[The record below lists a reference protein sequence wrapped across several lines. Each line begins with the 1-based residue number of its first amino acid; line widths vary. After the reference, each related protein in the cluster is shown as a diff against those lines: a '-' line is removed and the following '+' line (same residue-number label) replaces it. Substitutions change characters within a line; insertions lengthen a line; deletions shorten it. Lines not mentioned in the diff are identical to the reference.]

1 VGQNAADLRQS
12 GKAQEDAAMPA
23 DPRRV
28 KDLFVA
34 ALELAVPQ
42 ARQALL
48 DRECGDDPDLRR
60 RLQVLL
66 QAHDYPEPALERL
79 LAAPADPG
87 TSSVALDGHLTAEH
101 PAPTEARGTIVAG
114 RYKLLECIGE
124 GGMGTVWMAEQ
135 REPVKRLVAVKLI
148 KPGMDSRAVLARFE
162 AERQALALMDHP
174 NIARVLD
181 GGTTAAGRPYFVM
194 ELVKGVPVT
203 EYCDERHL
211 TVRARLDLF
220 VAICSAVQHAH
231 QKGVIHRDLKP
242 ANLLVTEHDGQ
253 PVPKV
258 IDFGLAKALHATSV
272 LTEKTLHTSFGA
284 VVGTT
289 LYMAPEQ
296 VGINALDVDTRTD
309 IYALG
314 VILYELLTG
323 STPLEKHRLKEAMWD
338 EVRRLIREEEPPKP
352 STRLSASDALAGIAA
367 RRHVEPAK
375 LSRLVRGELD
385 WIVMKALEKDRSR
398 RYETATGMARDIQ
411 RYLKDEPVE
420 ACPPS
425 AAYRLRKFLQ
435 RHRGPAAAA
444 VAVFL
449 AIVAGAALATWQA
462 VRATRAEAAALAERD
477 AKEQARQ
484 AEAHQRAAAV
494 AQRERAGKAEEQARQ
509 EAAISRAVRDFL
521 QADLLRQA
529 DTGAQVEAR
538 RLAGAGFQTQEN
550 PTIRELLDRAA
561 AGLAPDKI
569 GARFPGQPRVQAE
582 ILDTLGRTYLGI
594 GEGAAAVTHLTRSAD
609 LYRSSLGPDDPT
621 ALATLHALALA
632 QFHVGKTDAAVAL
645 FEKVRDARTARLGPD
660 DPATLDTLTELGIAY
675 KQTDQGADGVALLEK
690 VRDAAMRTVGPDAI
704 PTLKAQFYLAAA
716 YQIAGRSGDALAL
729 AEAVWDRGKRLLAP
743 DHPYAQSGQYV
754 LANLYR
760 SAGRTADAIPLLRGV
775 LDARS
780 AQRGPADPFALH
792 VLTLLAGAYQ
802 DAGRPDEALPLLR
815 RAAEAVR
822 RKNGPTDPITQQAA
836 QSLVTALAILGR
848 YAEAEAV
855 SRKQAA
861 AARESDGAGSLAYA
875 QALLYLGRVLMWQ
888 PGVPDGAEAVTREA
902 VATYRTAG
910 ETASSDYAGAL
921 SNLGLCLLRQ
931 GKHAD
936 AEPVLRECLTIRE
949 KKAAGSWTRFN
960 TASQLG
966 ESLLGQ
972 GRYAESEPLLRAG
985 YEGIKAREVVI
996 AALDRARFAEAAD
1009 RLARLCEATGR
1020 PAEAAGW
1027 RAEQAKYAPGP
1038 ASTPPT
1044 EAR

>member
-1 VGQNAADLRQS
+1 
-12 GKAQEDAAMPA
+12 MPA

-34 ALELAVPQ
+34 AVELPNAQ

-60 RLQVLL
+60 RLHVLL
-66 QAHDYPEPALERL
+66 QAHDHPESALDRP
-79 LAAPADPG
+79 LAAPPVPG
-87 TSSVALDGHLTAEH
+87 TLSAGPDGHLTAAH
-101 PAPTEARGTIVAG
+101 SPPTEARGTIVAG

-174 NIARVLD
+174 NIAKVLD

-242 ANLLVTEHDGQ
+242 ANLLVTEHDGL

-323 STPLEKHRLKEAMWD
+323 STPLENHRLKEAMWD
-338 EVRRLIREEEPPKP
+338 EVRRLIREEEPPRP
-352 STRLSASDALAGIAA
+352 STRLSASNALAGIAA

-398 RYETATGMARDIQ
+398 RYETATAMARDIQ
-411 RYLKDEPVE
+411 RYLYDEPVE
-420 ACPPS
+420 ACPPT
-425 AAYRLRKFLQ
+425 AAYRLRKFLR
-435 RHRGPAAAA
+435 RHRGSAAAA
-444 VAVFL
+444 MAVFVAV
-449 AIVAGAALATWQA
+449 VAGAGLATWQA
-462 VRATRAEAAALAERD
+462 VRATRAEAAALIERD
-477 AKEQARQ
+477 DKEQARR
-484 AEAHQRAAAV
+484 AEAEERAAAV
-494 AQRERAGKAEEQARQ
+494 AQGERARKAEEQARQ

-529 DTGAQVEAR
+529 DTVAQAEAQ
-538 RLAGAGFQTQEN
+538 RLAGGQFPTQVN

-569 GARFPGQPRVQAE
+569 GAKFLGQPRVQAE
-582 ILDTLGRTYLGI
+582 ILDTVGRTYLGI
-594 GEGAAAVTHLTRSAD
+594 GEPAQAVTHLTRAAD
-609 LYRSSLGPDDPT
+609 LFRSALAPDDPT
-621 ALATLHALALA
+621 TLATLHALAIA
-632 QFHVGKTDAAVAL
+632 YFYVGKTADAVAL
-645 FEKVRDARTARLGPD
+645 FEKVRDARSARLGPD
-660 DPATLDTLTELGIAY
+660 DPATLDTMTELGSVYIHSD
-675 KQTDQGADGVALLEK
+675 KGADGIALLEK
-690 VRDAAMRTVGPDAI
+690 VRDAAARALGPDAI
-704 PTLKAQFYLAAA
+704 PTLKAKIYLAEA
-716 YQIAGRSGDALAL
+716 YHSAGRRDEALAV
-729 AEAVWDRGKRLLAP
+729 AHAVWDRGKKLLAP
-743 DHPYAQSGQYV
+743 DHPYAVAGQYF
-754 LANLYR
+754 LAELYR
-760 SAGRTADAIPLLRGV
+760 EAGRTADAIPLLRAV
-775 LDARS
+775 VDTRS
-780 AQRGPADPFALH
+780 AQYGPADPFTIH
-792 VLTLLAGAYQ
+792 VLILLSTVYR
-802 DAGRPDEALPLLR
+802 DVGRPAEALPLLR
-815 RAAEAVR
+815 RAAAAVR
-822 RKNGPTDPITQQAA
+822 RKNGPIDPATHRAA
-836 QSLVTALAILGR
+836 QGLCDALANLGQ
-848 YAEAEAV
+848 YAEADAV
-855 SRKQAA
+855 SRQQADA
-861 AARESDGAGSLAYA
+861 VREQEGAGSLAYA
-875 QALLYLGRVLMWQ
+875 EALMYLGRVLMWQ
-888 PGVPDGAEAVTREA
+888 AGVPDGAEAVTRET
-902 VATYRTAG
+902 VAIYKAAG
-910 ETASSDYAGAL
+910 ETASSDYAGAV
-921 SNLGLCLLRQ
+921 SNLGLLLLRQ
-931 GKHAD
+931 GRYAD
-936 AEPVLRECLTIRE
+936 AERTLRECLTIRE
-949 KKAAGSWTRFN
+949 KKSADSWIRFN
-960 TASQLG
+960 TTSQLG

-972 GRYAESEPLLRAG
+972 GRYAEAEPLLHAG
-985 YEGIKAREVVI
+985 YEGIKDREKYLSS
-996 AALDRARFAEAAD
+996 LDRARLAEAAH

-1020 PAEAAGW
+1020 PAEAAKW
-1027 RAEQAKYAPGP
+1027 RAEQAKSATEPAPGP
-1038 ASTPPT
+1038 TT
-1044 EAR
+1044 EAK

>member
-1 VGQNAADLRQS
+1 
-12 GKAQEDAAMPA
+12 MPA

-34 ALELAVPQ
+34 AVELPDPQ

-48 DRECGDDPDLRR
+48 DRECGYDPDLRR

-66 QAHDYPEPALERL
+66 QAHDHPEPVLERP
-79 LAAPADPG
+79 LAALPDPG
-87 TSSVALDGHLTAEH
+87 THPVPLGGHLTADH
-101 PAPTEARGTIVAG
+101 PAPTEAPGTIVAG

-148 KPGMDSRAVLARFE
+148 KPGMDSRSVLARFE

-174 NIARVLD
+174 HIAKVLD

-211 TVRARLDLF
+211 SIRARLDLF

-309 IYALG
+309 IFALG

-338 EVRRLIREEEPPKP
+338 EVRQLIREEEPPKP
-352 STRLSASDALAGIAA
+352 STRLSASDALPGIAA

-375 LSRLVRGELD
+375 LTRLVRGELD

-398 RYETATGMARDIQ
+398 RYETATGLARDVQ

-425 AAYRLRKFLQ
+425 AAYRLRKFLR

-444 VAVFL
+444 VTVFL
-449 AIVAGAALATWQA
+449 AVVTGAGVATWQA
-462 VRATRAEAAALAERD
+462 VRATRAEAAALVERD
-477 AKEQARQ
+477 KKEQARK
-484 AEAHQRAAAV
+484 AEADQRAAAV
-494 AQRERAGKAEEQARQ
+494 AQQERAGKAEDQARQ
-509 EAAISRAVRDFL
+509 EAAVSRAVRDFL

-529 DTGAQVEAR
+529 DTVAQAETQ
-538 RLAGAGFQTQEN
+538 RLTGGGFQTRVN

-561 AGLAPDKI
+561 AGLAPEKI
-569 GARFPGQPRVQAE
+569 GAKFPGQPRVQAE

-594 GEGAAAVTHLTRSAD
+594 GEGAEAVTLLTRAAD
-609 LYRSSLGPDDPT
+609 LYRSALGADDPT
-621 ALATLHALALA
+621 TLATLHALALA
-632 QFHVGKTDAAVAL
+632 QFHVGKTADAVAL
-645 FEKVRDARTARLGPD
+645 FEKVRDAQSARLGPD
-660 DPATLDTLTELGIAY
+660 DPATLDTLTELAMAY
-675 KQTDQGADGVALLEK
+675 ILSGKGADSIALLEQ
-690 VRDAAMRTVGPDAI
+690 VRDAATKTVGPDAI
-704 PTLKAQFYLAAA
+704 LTLKAQIYLAEA
-716 YQIAGRSGDALAL
+716 YQYLGRGSDALAL
-729 AEAVWDRGKRLLAP
+729 AEAVWDRGKKLLAP
-743 DHPYAQSGQYV
+743 DHPYAVTGQYL
-754 LANLYR
+754 LAELYR
-760 SAGRTADAIPLLRGV
+760 AAGRTVDAIPLLQAV
-775 LDARS
+775 LDVRS
-780 AQRGPADPFALH
+780 AQYGSADPFTLH
-792 VLTLLAGAYQ
+792 VLTLLSEAYQ
-802 DAGRPDEALPLLR
+802 DAGRSDEALPLLR

-822 RKNGPTDPITQQAA
+822 RKNGPGDAATQGAA
-836 QSLVTALAILGR
+836 QGLVVALATLGR

-855 SRKQAA
+855 SRELAA
-861 AARESDGAGSLAYA
+861 TVREKDGAGSLAYA
-875 QALLYLGRVLMWQ
+875 RALMYLGRVLMWQ
-888 PGVPDGAEAVTREA
+888 PGMPNGAEAVTREA
-902 VATYRTAG
+902 VATYRTAC
-910 ETASSDYAGAL
+910 ETASVEYSGAL
-921 SNLGLCLLRQ
+921 SNRGLLLLRQ
-931 GKHAD
+931 GKYAD

-949 KKAAGSWTRFN
+949 QKTAGSWIRFN
-960 TASQLG
+960 TTSQLG

-972 GRYAESEPLLRAG
+972 GRCAESEPLLRAG
-985 YEGIKAREVVI
+985 YEGLKAREREI
-996 AALDRARFAEAAD
+996 PALDRIRFAEAAD
-1009 RLARLCEATGR
+1009 RLARLYEATGR
-1020 PAEAAGW
+1020 PAEGAKW
-1027 RAEQAKYAPGP
+1027 RAERAKYVQGRAPR
-1038 ASTPPT
+1038 PPT
-1044 EAR
+1044 EAK

>member
-1 VGQNAADLRQS
+1 
-12 GKAQEDAAMPA
+12 
-23 DPRRV
+23 
-28 KDLFVA
+28 
-34 ALELAVPQ
+34 
-42 ARQALL
+42 
-48 DRECGDDPDLRR
+48 
-60 RLQVLL
+60 
-66 QAHDYPEPALERL
+66 
-79 LAAPADPG
+79 
-87 TSSVALDGHLTAEH
+87 
-101 PAPTEARGTIVAG
+101 
-114 RYKLLECIGE
+114 
-124 GGMGTVWMAEQ
+124 
-135 REPVKRLVAVKLI
+135 
-148 KPGMDSRAVLARFE
+148 LARFE

-174 NIARVLD
+174 NIAKVLD
-181 GGTTAAGRPYFVM
+181 GGTTEAGRPYFVM

-398 RYETATGMARDIQ
+398 RYETATGLARDIQ

-425 AAYRLRKFLQ
+425 AAYRLRKFCR
-435 RHRGPAAAA
+435 RHRGPATAA

-449 AIVAGAALATWQA
+449 AVVAGAGVATWQA

-477 AKEQARQ
+477 AKEQARL
-484 AEAHQRAAAV
+484 AEADQRAAAV
-494 AQRERAGKAEEQARQ
+494 AQRERAAKAEEQARQ
-509 EAAISRAVRDFL
+509 EAAVSRAVRNFL

-529 DTGAQVEAR
+529 DTVAQAETQ
-538 RLAGAGFQTQEN
+538 RLTGGGFEIRVN

-569 GARFPGQPRVQAE
+569 GARFPAQPRVQAE
-582 ILDTLGRTYLGI
+582 ILDTVGRTYLGI
-594 GEGAAAVTHLTRSAD
+594 GEGTEAVTHLTRAAD
-609 LYRSSLGPDDPT
+609 LYRSALGPDDPT
-621 ALATLHALALA
+621 TLATLHALALA
-632 QFHVGKTDAAVAL
+632 QFYTGEMANAVAL
-645 FEKVRDARTARLGPD
+645 FEKVRDAQSARLGPD
-660 DPATLDTLTELGIAY
+660 DPATLNTLTELGMAY
-675 KQTDQGADGVALLEK
+675 VQCGEGANGVALLEK
-690 VRDAAMRTVGPDAI
+690 VRDVATRTVGPDALL
-704 PTLKAQFYLAAA
+704 TLKAEYYLAKA
-716 YQIAGRSGDALAL
+716 YQDTGRGGDALAL
-729 AEAVWDRGKRLLAP
+729 AVAACDHGKKLLAP
-743 DHPYAQSGQYV
+743 DHPFAQTGQCI
-754 LANLYR
+754 LAQLYR
-760 SAGRTADAIPLLRGV
+760 AAGRTVDAIPLLQAL
-775 LDARS
+775 LDTRS
-780 AQRGPADPFALH
+780 AQYSLVDPFTLH
-792 VLTLLAGAYQ
+792 VLALLAGAYQ
-802 DAGRPDEALPLLR
+802 DTGRSHEALPLLR
-815 RAAEAVR
+815 RAAEALR
-822 RKNGPTDPITQQAA
+822 RKNGPTDPATQHAA
-836 QSLVTALAILGR
+836 EALAIALVNLGR

-855 SRKQAA
+855 SREQAA
-861 AARESDGAGSLAYA
+861 AVREKEGAGSLAYA
-875 QALLYLGRVLMWQ
+875 LALTYRGRVLMWQ

-902 VATYRTAG
+902 VAIYRMAG
-910 ETASSDYAGAL
+910 ETASAEYAGAL
-921 SNLGLCLLRQ
+921 SNLGLLLLRQ
-931 GKHAD
+931 RKYAD

-949 KKAAGSWTRFN
+949 KKTAGSWVRFN
-960 TASQLG
+960 TTSQLG
-966 ESLLGQ
+966 EALLAQ

-985 YEGIKAREVVI
+985 YEGMKVRETKMSP
-996 AALDRARFAEAAD
+996 LDRVRIAEAAD

-1020 PAEAAGW
+1020 PDEAANW
-1027 RAEQAKYAPGP
+1027 RAERAKCAAGP
-1038 ASTPPT
+1038 ASRPPT
-1044 EAR
+1044 EVK

>member
-1 VGQNAADLRQS
+1 MSAD
-12 GKAQEDAAMPA
+12 A
-23 DPRRV
+23 RRV

-34 ALELAVPQ
+34 AVELADSQ

-48 DRECGDDPDLRR
+48 DRECDGDPHLRR
-60 RLQVLL
+60 RLEVLL
-66 QAHDYPEPALERL
+66 QAHDHPEAVLERP
-79 LAAPADPG
+79 LADAREPGAPA
-87 TSSVALDGHLTAEH
+87 VAADAHLTVEH
-101 PAPTEARGTIVAG
+101 PAPSEARGTIVAG

-174 NIARVLD
+174 NIAKVLD

-314 VILYELLTG
+314 VVLYELLTG

-338 EVRRLIREEEPPKP
+338 EVRRLIREEEPPRP
-352 STRLSASDALAGIAA
+352 SARLSSSNALARIAA
-367 RRHVEPAK
+367 HRHVEPAK

-435 RHRGPAAAA
+435 RHRGSVA
-444 VAVFL
+444 VAVTVFL
-449 AIVAGAALATWQA
+449 LGTAAGALSMSQA
-462 VRATRAEAAALAERD
+462 IRATRAEALALAERD

-484 AEAHQRAAAV
+484 AEADQRAAAV
-494 AQRERAGKAEEQARQ
+494 AQRERARKAEEQARQ
-509 EAAISRAVRDFL
+509 EAAVSRAVRDFL

-529 DTGAQVEAR
+529 DTVAQAETLRLTGGA
-538 RLAGAGFQTQEN
+538 FQTQVN
-550 PTIRELLDRAA
+550 PTIRELLDRTAV
-561 AGLAPDKI
+561 GLAPDRI
-569 GARFPGQPRVQAE
+569 ETRFPGQPRVQAE
-582 ILDTLGRTYLGI
+582 ILDTVGRTYGGI
-594 GEGAAAVTHLTRSAD
+594 GEGAAAVSHLTRAAD
-609 LYRSSLGPDDPT
+609 LYRLALGPDDPT
-621 ALATLHALALA
+621 TLATLHALALA
-632 QFHVGKTDAAVAL
+632 QCHVGNTADAMARL
-645 FEKVRDARTARLGPD
+645 EKVRDARSARLGPD
-660 DPATLDTLTELGIAY
+660 DPATLDTAAELGLVYTVSNKA
-675 KQTDQGADGVALLEK
+675 ADGVTLLEK

-704 PTLKAQFYLAAA
+704 LTLKAQVYLANA
-716 YQIAGRSGDALAL
+716 YHFAGRARDALTL
-729 AEAVWDRGKRLLAP
+729 AEAVWNRGKKLLAP
-743 DHPYAQSGQYV
+743 DHPYAVSGQFL
-754 LANLYR
+754 LAELYR
-760 SAGRTADAIPLLRGV
+760 EAGRTSDAIPLLRAV
-775 LDARS
+775 LDVRS
-780 AQRGPADPFALH
+780 AQYGLADPF
-792 VLTLLAGAYQ
+792 TLQIVARLSAAYQ
-802 DAGRPDEALPLLR
+802 DAGRPEEVLPLLR
-815 RAAEAVR
+815 RAAEAAR
-822 RKNGPTDPITQQAA
+822 QRNGPTDPASLMAA
-836 QSLVTALAILGR
+836 EGLAVALANVGR

-855 SRKQAA
+855 GRQRAA
-861 AARESDGAGSLAYA
+861 AVREKNGAASLAYA
-875 QALLYLGRVLMWQ
+875 QALAFLGRVLMWQ

-910 ETASSDYAGAL
+910 ETASGDYAGAL
-921 SNLGLCLLRQ
+921 SNLGLLLLRQ
-931 GKHAD
+931 AKYAD

-949 KKAAGSWTRFN
+949 KLAPGSWTRFN
-960 TASQLG
+960 TTSQLG
-966 ESLLGQ
+966 ECLLGQ
-972 GRYAESEPLLRAG
+972 GKYAESEPLLRAG
-985 YEGIKAREVVI
+985 YEGIKARETVVT
-996 AALDRARFAEAAD
+996 AQDRARLAEAAD
-1009 RLARLCEATGR
+1009 RLARLCAATGR
-1020 PAEAAGW
+1020 SDEAASW
-1027 RAEQAKYAPGP
+1027 RAEQAKYAQEQVQTPK
-1038 ASTPPT
+1038 PPT

>member
-1 VGQNAADLRQS
+1 
-12 GKAQEDAAMPA
+12 
-23 DPRRV
+23 
-28 KDLFVA
+28 
-34 ALELAVPQ
+34 
-42 ARQALL
+42 
-48 DRECGDDPDLRR
+48 
-60 RLQVLL
+60 
-66 QAHDYPEPALERL
+66 
-79 LAAPADPG
+79 
-87 TSSVALDGHLTAEH
+87 
-101 PAPTEARGTIVAG
+101 
-114 RYKLLECIGE
+114 
-124 GGMGTVWMAEQ
+124 
-135 REPVKRLVAVKLI
+135 
-148 KPGMDSRAVLARFE
+148 
-162 AERQALALMDHP
+162 
-174 NIARVLD
+174 
-181 GGTTAAGRPYFVM
+181 M

-211 TVRARLDLF
+211 TVPARLDLF
-220 VAICSAVQHAH
+220 VAICAAVQHAH

-242 ANLLVTEHDGQ
+242 ANLLVTEHDGL

-258 IDFGLAKALHATSV
+258 IDFGLAKALHSTSV

-352 STRLSASDALAGIAA
+352 STRLSASDTLAGIAA
-367 RRHVEPAK
+367 RRHVEPSK

-385 WIVMKALEKDRSR
+385 WIVMKALEKNRSR
-398 RYETATGMARDIQ
+398 RYETATGLARDIQ

-425 AAYRLRKFLQ
+425 AVYRLRKFLR
-435 RHRGPAAAA
+435 RHRGPVAAAL
-444 VAVFL
+444 AVFL
-449 AIVAGAALATWQA
+449 AVVAGAALATWQA
-462 VRATRAEAAALAERD
+462 VRATRAEAAALDERD

-484 AEAHQRAAAV
+484 AEADQRAAAV

-509 EAAISRAVRDFL
+509 EAAVSRAVRDFL

-529 DTGAQVEAR
+529 DVVAQSETQRLTG
-538 RLAGAGFQTQEN
+538 GGFQIQAN

-561 AGLAPDKI
+561 VGLAPERI

-582 ILDTLGRTYLGI
+582 ILDTVGRTYLGI
-594 GEGAAAVTHLTRSAD
+594 GENAQAVTHLTRAAD
-609 LYRSSLGPDDPT
+609 LYRSALGPDHMI
-621 ALATLHALALA
+621 TLYTMHALALA
-632 QFHVGKTDAAVAL
+632 QFHVGA
-645 FEKVRDARTARLGPD
+645 TAD
-660 DPATLDTLTELGIAY
+660 V
-675 KQTDQGADGVALLEK
+675 VALLEK
-690 VRDAAMRTVGPDAI
+690 VRDAQSARLGPDHPATLDTLTDLGMAYI
-704 PTLKAQFYLAAA
+704 RSGKEADGLALLETVRDATTRALGPDSMLTLKTQFCLAEA
-716 YQIAGRSGDALAL
+716 YKDAGRGDDALAL
-729 AEAVWDRGKRLLAP
+729 AAAAWDRGKKLIAS
-743 DHPYAQSGQYV
+743 DHPNAVTGQYV
-754 LANLYR
+754 LADLYR
-760 SAGRTADAIPLLRGV
+760 ATGRTADAIRLLQAV

-780 AQRGPADPFALH
+780 VHGPADPFTLH

-802 DAGRPDEALPLLR
+802 DAGRPEEALSLLR
-815 RAAEAVR
+815 RALEAVR
-822 RKNGPTDPITQQAA
+822 RRNGPTDTATQQAA
-836 QSLVTALAILGR
+836 QGLVAALVELGR
-848 YAEAEAV
+848 YKEAEAV
-855 SRKQAA
+855 SREQAA
-861 AARESDGAGSLAYA
+861 AVREKDGAGSLVYA
-875 QALLYLGRVLMWQ
+875 QALMYLGRVLMWQ

-910 ETASSDYAGAL
+910 ETATTDYAAAL
-921 SNLGLCLLRQ
+921 SNLGLLLLRQ
-931 GKHAD
+931 GKYAD

-949 KKAAGSWTRFN
+949 QNAARSWIRFN

-985 YEGIKAREVVI
+985 YEGIKVRENDL

-1020 PAEAAGW
+1020 PAEAARW
-1027 RAEQAKYAPGP
+1027 QAERAKYALGQAPRP
-1038 ASTPPT
+1038 ST
-1044 EAR
+1044 EAP